1 MSGTGA
7 GDGTAQADRR
17 PDRFSD
23 RGGVRD
29 RAAPAVRRQDA
40 PGVKDPVVVDLL
52 SVPGCPNVDLT
63 RRRLAKATVIVG
75 LDVQVRAQEVTTPD
89 EAAAVGMRG
98 SPSVLVDGRDVGDAE
113 DEPSMSCRL
122 YRSASGALEGAPS
135 VETLVDAFR
144 P

>member
-63 RRRLAKATVIVG
+63 RRRLAEATVIVG
-75 LDVQVRAQEVTTPD
+75 LDVQVRA
-89 EAAAVGMRG
+89 
-98 SPSVLVDGRDVGDAE
+98 
-113 DEPSMSCRL
+113 
-122 YRSASGALEGAPS
+122 
-135 VETLVDAFR
+135 
-144 P
+144 